1 MVGVENNG
9 NSVNRRNGADVMCGS
24 NSSGNGGLLVLV
36 CWDVNAYLDGFQV
49 RAHTVYALSSEVG
62 SLSEPPVPERSGECC
77 TVISI
82 CRETLLFEETH
93 IGEFASRAASRA
105 RLGQIGSMFDR
116 TLVVLLATTV
126 EEEVTLYCQCQTS
139 MDVSDAN

>member
-1 MVGVENNG
+1 VVGVEDNG

-62 SLSEPPVPERSGECC
+62 SLSEPPVSPELRLVLGITYSSLRGLENTG
-77 TVISI
+77 TVISM
-82 CRETLLFEETH
+82 CRETCCLRRPT
-93 IGEFASRAASRA
+93 
-105 RLGQIGSMFDR
+105 
-116 TLVVLLATTV
+116 
-126 EEEVTLYCQCQTS
+126 
-139 MDVSDAN
+139 

>member
-1 MVGVENNG
+1 MVGMENNG

-62 SLSEPPVPERSGECC
+62 SLSEPPVSPELRLVLGITYSSLRGLENAALLSAYVEKLCC
-77 TVISI
+77 LRRPT
-82 CRETLLFEETH
+82 
-93 IGEFASRAASRA
+93 
-105 RLGQIGSMFDR
+105 
-116 TLVVLLATTV
+116 
-126 EEEVTLYCQCQTS
+126 
-139 MDVSDAN
+139 